1 MASSSV
7 SLPITLREK
16 MTQVGRARSTGPGRG
31 AWETLEFPEFSSFVS
46 GFRNFRS
53 FRRRYL
59 ASQRPPAHPGRP
71 RPPARLAAAGNADI
85 LEGRGS
91 SGGGLD
97 IATTDVEV
105 SRDPCTPPGMG
116 RRHGVLP
123 CPAAP
128 LVPHGP
134 VTHRARRPLVG
145 RFCKTDRFGFALWS
159 LTKPAGLEKKAG
171 RQKTIRAPF
180 SRLP

>member
-59 ASQRPPAHPGRP
+59 ASQRPPAHPWDRGRLKGDGRP

-91 SGGGLD
+91 RGGGS
-97 IATTDVEV
+97 T
-105 SRDPCTPPGMG
+105 SFPRMWRC
-116 RRHGVLP
+116 HGIL
-123 CPAAP
+123 
-128 LVPHGP
+128 
-134 VTHRARRPLVG
+134 ARRQGWEGVTGSFHVRPRRSCRTGQSRIALVG
-145 RFCKTDRFGFALWS
+145 RSSVGFA
-159 LTKPAGLEKKAG
+159 KPTVSVLLCGA
-171 RQKTIRAPF
+171 
-180 SRLP
+180 